1 MAEPVET
8 PRRNLTGAIVP
19 ALAVAALAAVG
30 ALLLVG
36 RHNDAPAQSA
46 AIPGCILGDNA
57 AAIAIRWWL
66 EDADPD
72 QPSLT
77 NWDSIIGDDEVCA
90 TAHVMIHEPAELTG
104 LYEIHL
110 ERQITATGYVAEP
123 DEHPD
128 VVALL
133 SAQTAA
139 EEAV

>member
-1 MAEPVET
+1 MNTTITWSALIEGSDALCVTRHTTTIYGIVT
-8 PRRNLTGAIVP
+8 PP
-19 ALAVAALAAVG
+19 
-30 ALLLVG
+30 
-36 RHNDAPAQSA
+36 
-46 AIPGCILGDNA
+46 GDNA